1 MMENTEI
8 TLQELRK
15 WRPDEY
21 RLVDVRDEMSFSY
34 GHLPGAEH
42 VPEQQISDG
51 WVPPEDGRKTV
62 LYCKKGETSLEAAG
76 FLQEKGHTVYSLKG
90 GYLAWLMGTMEEENE
105 KDEKEETP
113 FYLEVEQSIRK
124 RFKKKIWCRFTK
136 AINDYELVKEGDKIA
151 VCISGGKDSM
161 LMAKLFQELTDYNF
175 RIKYI

>member
-1 MMENTEI
+1 MMENIEI

-62 LYCKKGETSLEAAG
+62 LYCKRARQVSRLRDFCRRRG
-76 FLQEKGHTVYSLKG
+76 
-90 GYLAWLMGTMEEENE
+90 
-105 KDEKEETP
+105 
-113 FYLEVEQSIRK
+113 
-124 RFKKKIWCRFTK
+124 IWYT
-136 AINDYELVKEGDKIA
+136 A
-151 VCISGGKDSM
+151 
-161 LMAKLFQELTDYNF
+161 
-175 RIKYI
+175 